1 LLSPAKV
8 EELSL
13 LLNDIHVRLEILK
26 EIAAT
31 ESNGEFDRLLEEI
44 TIQEV
49 VILAKLAELGVKM

>member
-1 LLSPAKV
+1 MLSPAKV